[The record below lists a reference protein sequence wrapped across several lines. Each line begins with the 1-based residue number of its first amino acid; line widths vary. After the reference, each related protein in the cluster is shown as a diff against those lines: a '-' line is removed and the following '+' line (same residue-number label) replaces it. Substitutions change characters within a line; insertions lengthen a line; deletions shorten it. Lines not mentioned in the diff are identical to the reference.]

1 MDFFQ
6 EFEQLQIW
14 KTNNLKVEIN
24 DVFRMGNK

>member
-14 KTNNLKVEIN
+14 KINSLKVEIN
-24 DVFRMGNK
+24 DVFRMGSK